1 MTENIIN
8 DSEEI
13 FKLNRC
19 SQSKFYLFVHC
30 KYNPQQLFCGIEVL
44 KFTDSSTINY

>member
-19 SQSKFYLFVHC
+19 SQLFW
-30 KYNPQQLFCGIEVL
+30 GIEVL
-44 KFTDSSTINY
+44 KFTDSSKINY